1 MEGSL
6 RLQCIGA
13 VLLIFIKARGQK
25 KKKKKEQQLSGGK
38 NGSDLGVHNSGPFL
52 FICGIARLLLPTA
65 CLTSSE
71 WMLLHGVFFFFV
83 CVCARV
89 FARQH
94 SKGSSDNLCVCAFDE
109 TNKEGRRSY

>member
-13 VLLIFIKARGQK
+13 VLLIFIKARGQ

-65 CLTSSE
+65 
-71 WMLLHGVFFFFV
+71 
-83 CVCARV
+83 
-89 FARQH
+89 
-94 SKGSSDNLCVCAFDE
+94 
-109 TNKEGRRSY
+109 